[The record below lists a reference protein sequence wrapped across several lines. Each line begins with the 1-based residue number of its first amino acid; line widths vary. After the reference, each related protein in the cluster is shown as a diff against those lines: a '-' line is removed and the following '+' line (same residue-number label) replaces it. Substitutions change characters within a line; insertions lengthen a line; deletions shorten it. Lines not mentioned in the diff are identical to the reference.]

1 MDDDEKPELTM
12 VSVSTSSRPRTKH
25 TSPLYDK
32 NHLNRL
38 PVCLCNSA
46 SRHSGCRK
54 YPASDQRELILA
66 FSITKGILTCLGD
79 DLLDK
84 SSDFVWFFQLDGF
97 MSYLIKSHKKL
108 KNLANA
114 EATKVTFPQMPK
126 FNFQTYF
133 VRRGTTW
140 VFFFWWMHCGYVMV
154 TLSLKFQGSS
164 HDKIQTQPWQVKPT
178 KCPFSM
184 RLRNFKDGSTHDIGT
199 MMCEGSIMNPK
210 TLIRSPLDAPI
221 STGELM
227 TQAIDFINQY
237 YKSLRVLKTEEHL
250 CRVKKVALEI
260 DATGTYQL
268 TPDELAFGAKQAWRN
283 APRCIGR
290 IQWSNLQMFDARK
303 CRTAREMF
311 SFLCDH
317 IKFATNGGNL
327 RSAITIF
334 PQRSDGKHDFR
345 VWNSQLLKY
354 AGYLMPDGSV
364 QGDPSS
370 VDFTEVCVRLGW
382 KPKYG
387 RFDVLPL
394 VLQASGEDPEVF
406 EIPPELVLEV
416 PMEHPEYDWFRD
428 LNLRWYA
435 VPAVASML
443 MEVGGLEF
451 PACPFNGWYMGTEI
465 GVRDFCDSQR
475 YNILE
480 EVGRRMGLDTHKL
493 SSLWKD
499 QALVTINV
507 AVIHS
512 FQRQKVTI
520 TDHHSASESFLK
532 HMETEVRLR
541 GGCPADWVWLVPP
554 MSGSLTGVF
563 HQEMVNYILSPFYY
577 YQPDAWL
584 THTWKDEKK
593 SLKKRRI
600 HFRAL
605 ARAALFSVS
614 LFQKAMAQRVDC
626 TVLYAT
632 ETGKSQTFARKLNSM
647 LNCAF
652 NSRVLCMED
661 YDFSDL
667 EEETLL
673 AVVTSTFGN
682 GDSPGNGEVQNRSG
696 LIRMGGGDARLADLG
711 ARRLMP
717 TGEGDELNGQE
728 EAFSAWAQ
736 AAFQVSARSSIY
748 HPAVCDFSLT
758 EVHSKIVIPMRL
770 KHRENLQSPESSHA
784 TILVELE
791 KGGEAES
798 LLFSP
803 GDHVGVFPANPPEVV
818 NGILKNLPNAPPH
831 KQSLRLERL
840 SATGAGQTLRIPA
853 CPLSQALTYLLDI
866 TTPPSQGLL
875 QKLSQMATKEG
886 DRHRLLTM
894 AKDIDEYMKWKDFYR
909 PNLLEVLDQFPSV
922 EVSAP
927 FLLSQLPL
935 LKPRLYSVSSSQ
947 NLYQDEV
954 HLTVSVVSYRTQGK
968 NTKCIA
974 DTRHSGPVCM
984 CLTAYPD
991 FLDGQGPVHRG
1002 VCSNC
1007 SNGFHLPTD
1016 PTSPTILVG
1025 AGSGIAPYRSFWQQQ
1040 LHGLKENG
1048 LPGIPMTLVFGC
1060 RNPDTDFLYKEELME
1075 MRHRGALKAIIPAY
1089 SRRPG
1094 QPKVYVQDVLRK
1106 KLAKQVFQVL
1116 HQDEGHLYVCGSMS
1130 MAREVELTVQEILVS
1145 SLGIG
1150 SSEAKEY
1157 VKRLKVSLS
1166 PLLTGHSQQLC
1177 ACVPYNNC
1185 KKSFSHL

>member
-1 MDDDEKPELTM
+1 MLQE
-12 VSVSTSSRPRTKH
+12 
-25 TSPLYDK
+25 
-32 NHLNRL
+32 
-38 PVCLCNSA
+38 
-46 SRHSGCRK
+46 
-54 YPASDQRELILA
+54 
-66 FSITKGILTCLGD
+66 
-79 DLLDK
+79 
-84 SSDFVWFFQLDGF
+84 
-97 MSYLIKSHKKL
+97 L

-184 RLRNFKDGSTHDIGT
+184 RLRNFKDGSSFQDTLIKDSCPT
-199 MMCEGSIMNPK
+199 ACKSRVCEGSIMNPK

-512 FQRQKVTI
+512 FQKVTI

-682 GDSPGNGEVQNRSG
+682 GDSPGNGEFCAFAHK
-696 LIRMGGGDARLADLG
+696 IDARLADLG

-736 AAFQVSARSSIY
+736 AAFQEACKEFKIQGQITGLE
-748 HPAVCDFSLT
+748 CFSDAWDPSKYRVQL
-758 EVHSKIVIPMRL
+758 ESKVHSKIVIPMRL

-886 DRHRLLTM
+886 DRHRLLHVSNGLSRFLRWTGSSPSRSLQQLAELHQARRRGSM
-894 AKDIDEYMKWKDFYR
+894 LCSQVLSRFPKKIICDILCIYYKPPPYHIIILYY
-909 PNLLEVLDQFPSV
+909 NL
-922 EVSAP
+922 P
-927 FLLSQLPL
+927 FSRMDSNKPPLSF
-935 LKPRLYSVSSSQ
+935 
-947 NLYQDEV
+947 
-954 HLTVSVVSYRTQGK
+954 
-968 NTKCIA
+968 
-974 DTRHSGPVCM
+974 HS
-984 CLTAYPD
+984 
-991 FLDGQGPVHRG
+991 
-1002 VCSNC
+1002 

-1157 VKRLKVSLS
+1157 VKRLKTEKRYCEDIFGDSY
-1166 PLLTGHSQQLC
+1166 Q
-1177 ACVPYNNC
+1177 
-1185 KKSFSHL
+1185 K

>member
-1 MDDDEKPELTM
+1 MGMLQE
-12 VSVSTSSRPRTKH
+12 
-25 TSPLYDK
+25 
-32 NHLNRL
+32 
-38 PVCLCNSA
+38 
-46 SRHSGCRK
+46 
-54 YPASDQRELILA
+54 
-66 FSITKGILTCLGD
+66 
-79 DLLDK
+79 
-84 SSDFVWFFQLDGF
+84 
-97 MSYLIKSHKKL
+97 L

-114 EATKVTFPQMPK
+114 EATK
-126 FNFQTYF
+126 
-133 VRRGTTW
+133 
-140 VFFFWWMHCGYVMV
+140 
-154 TLSLKFQGSS
+154 GSS

-184 RLRNFKDGSTHDIGT
+184 RLRNFKDGSSFQDTLHHHAAKNQACKSRV
-199 MMCEGSIMNPK
+199 CEGSIMNPK

-682 GDSPGNGEVQNRSG
+682 GDSPGNGESFRKDLLNLQTLQNKFKYCVFG
-696 LIRMGGGDARLADLG
+696 LGSRMYPQFCAFAHKIDARLADLG

-736 AAFQVSARSSIY
+736 AAFQEACKEFKIQGQITGLECFSDAWDPSKYRVQLESSSVDHIR
-748 HPAVCDFSLT
+748 ALT

-840 SATGAGQTLRIPA
+840 SATGADGSKCWQSDRRIPA

-954 HLTVSVVSYRTQGK
+954 HLTVSVVSYRTQ
-968 NTKCIA
+968 
-974 DTRHSGPVCM
+974 
-984 CLTAYPD
+984 
-991 FLDGQGPVHRG
+991 DGQGPVHRG
-1002 VCSNC
+1002 VCSNWLNSIKQGDVVPC
-1007 SNGFHLPTD
+1007 FVHSSNGFHLPTD

-1157 VKRLKVSLS
+1157 VKRLKTEKRYCEDIFGDSY
-1166 PLLTGHSQQLC
+1166 Q
-1177 ACVPYNNC
+1177 
-1185 KKSFSHL
+1185 K